1 MVPNSGKVEL
11 GDTCFTDASQGVQRP
26 LRAKAKG
33 NQCQLAA
40 GLQPR
45 YSRTKRKEDDKDG
58 LGLRHS
64 CFCAFFT
71 PPFCLIY
78 DFMYNGAQSPRTC
91 RRVLCAVSRQHE
103 RSDFP
108 SAAAVTAKGP
118 AVSRRERATHGQRCV
133 LQRLE
138 RLRLPRDHRTAE
150 QESARSHSFA
160 WHEKTWRT

>member
-108 SAAAVTAKGP
+108 SQMRSSASDHTRPSLVC
-118 AVSRRERATHGQRCV
+118 VSCCAGHISGHRRHRRHRRQHGGDTCV
-133 LQRLE
+133 FF
-138 RLRLPRDHRTAE
+138 
-150 QESARSHSFA
+150 SAQTCR
-160 WHEKTWRT
+160 RRP